1 LEEDQAM
8 DDLTTGPS
16 EPPAGETP
24 PPDGSE
30 GRRAAREAPHVGDYF
45 AHVRHELRTPVNAIL
60 GYSEMLQ
67 EEAEELGQ
75 QPFLD
80 DLQRIHTA
88 GRRLLTL
95 IDDVRDP
102 LAALGDGKAVRAG
115 NGVVPP
121 GEAPAGA
128 SREQGVR
135 DVLSRPVATSPDS
148 PVALPPS
155 EVTGRLLV
163 VDDNESNRDV
173 LSRHLQRQGH
183 TVTTAEDGHQALAM
197 LQMEGFDL
205 VLLDIMMPE
214 VDGYQVLEQMK
225 SDPALNHLPVLLL
238 SARDDLES
246 VVRGIAMG
254 AEDYL
259 PKPFNPV
266 LLRARIGACLEKKQ
280 LRDQEIEYL
289 QSVGEVTAAAAAIE
303 AGDFAPETLMS
314 VAARADELG
323 QLARVFQEMTREIQA
338 RERRLKEQVQ
348 QLRVEV
354 DQARRARQVAEI
366 TQTDYFQNLKQQ
378 ARALRDRK
386 S

>member
-1 LEEDQAM
+1 M
-8 DDLTTGPS
+8 DDLTPGPGSPPTGESAPQ
-16 EPPAGETP
+16 
-24 PPDGSE
+24 DGPE
-30 GRRAAREAPHVGDYF
+30 GRRAAREPPHVGDYF

-102 LAALGDGKAVRAG
+102 LAALGDGETGRAG
-115 NGVVPP
+115 DG
-121 GEAPAGA
+121 AGDETGRRGDPMGYRR
-128 SREQGVR
+128 SR
-135 DVLSRPVATSPDS
+135 LSAVSPRRPVAPSAFHAPS
-148 PVALPPS
+148 PS
-155 EVTGRLLV
+155 EARTGRLLV

-183 TVTTAEDGHQALAM
+183 TVTTAEDGNQALAM
-197 LQMEGFDL
+197 LRREGFDL

-238 SARDDLES
+238 SARDDLDS

-266 LLRARIGACLEKKQ
+266 LLRARIGACLEKKR

-303 AGDFAPETLMS
+303 AGDFAPKTLAS
-314 VAARADELG
+314 VAARPDELG

-338 RERRLKEQVQ
+338 REQRLKEQVQ

-354 DQARRARQVAEI
+354 DQARRVRQVAEI

>member
-1 LEEDQAM
+1 M
-8 DDLTTGPS
+8 DDLTTGPGS
-16 EPPAGETP
+16 PPAGETP

-102 LAALGDGKAVRAG
+102 HPVELSAPLWEPQR
-115 NGVVPP
+115 
-121 GEAPAGA
+121 PAG
-128 SREQGVR
+128 R
-135 DVLSRPVATSPDS
+135 DGATGPGTCEGRQLPRLVPDPPVT
-148 PVALPPS
+148 LPPS

-183 TVTTAEDGHQALAM
+183 TVTTAEDGNQALAM
-197 LQMEGFDL
+197 LQREGFDL

-266 LLRARIGACLEKKQ
+266 LLRARIGACLEKKR

-303 AGDFAPETLMS
+303 AGDFAPKTLTS
-314 VAARADELG
+314 VAARPDELG

-338 RERRLKEQVQ
+338 REQRLKEQVQ

-354 DQARRARQVAEI
+354 DQARRVRQVAEI

>member
-1 LEEDQAM
+1 M
-8 DDLTTGPS
+8 DDLTLGPGS
-16 EPPAGETP
+16 PPAGETP

-30 GRRAAREAPHVGDYF
+30 GRRAARVAPHVGDYF

-60 GYSEMLQ
+60 GDSEMLQ

-88 GRRLLTL
+88 GKRLLTL

-102 LAALGDGKAVRAG
+102 LAALADGEAGRAG

-135 DVLSRPVATSPDS
+135 DVLSRPVATSPDP

-173 LSRHLQRQGH
+173 LSRHLQQQGH
-183 TVTTAEDGHQALAM
+183 TVTTAEDGNQALAM
-197 LQMEGFDL
+197 LQREGFDL

-266 LLRARIGACLEKKQ
+266 LLRARIGACLEKKR

-303 AGDFAPETLMS
+303 AGDFAPETLAS
-314 VAARADELG
+314 VAGRPDELG

-386 S
+386 L